1 MYPVSNQPGKI
12 YGTAKTHKFEHT
24 YQIDINSLKFR
35 PIIDQTGTYL
45 YNAAKVISNN
55 LKPLTKNQYSIND
68 KQSIADTIKSLPPLQ
83 KDEEDVSYDV
93 ESLFTNIPVQDT
105 IYYILNQIYVGGKLN
120 PICSKLVFKRLLQKI
135 TTEVSFTFDGN
146 FFKQM
151 VVLWEDLFQ

>member
-1 MYPVSNQPGKI
+1 MY
-12 YGTAKTHKFEHT
+12 
-24 YQIDINSLKFR
+24 
-35 PIIDQTGTYL
+35 
-45 YNAAKVISNN
+45 
-55 LKPLTKNQYSIND
+55 
-68 KQSIADTIKSLPPLQ
+68 
-83 KDEEDVSYDV
+83 